1 MTLKVRWMKFP
12 EGDIVK
18 IDDVSFDPFVED
30 ILI

>member
-1 MTLKVRWMKFP
+1 MTLKARWMFP

-30 ILI
+30 IGI